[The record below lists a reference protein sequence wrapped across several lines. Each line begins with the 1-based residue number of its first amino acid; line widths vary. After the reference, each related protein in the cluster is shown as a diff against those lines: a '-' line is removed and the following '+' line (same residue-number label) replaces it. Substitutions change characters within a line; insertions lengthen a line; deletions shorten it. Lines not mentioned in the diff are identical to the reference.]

1 MWKSRDIFIFNNL
14 SVVWDSCA
22 CSDDGLKQIAVG
34 FKSINSVYD
43 CYIFLTKDAWATYT
57 TTKITRRIKTINS
70 VNYGVDE
77 PFNDISYQGQKL
89 KKDLIKQQKEIQD
102 KNKVKF
108 SPGIV
113 IPNNPDSTYKKIKTE

>member
-1 MWKSRDIFIFNNL
+1 MEAFKL
-14 SVVWDSCA
+14 L
-22 CSDDGLKQIAVG
+22 LKYFEIIDH
-34 FKSINSVYD
+34 K
-43 CYIFLTKDAWATYT
+43 
-57 TTKITRRIKTINS
+57 KIRIPGRKTGPINS

-77 PFNDISYQGQKL
+77 PFNDVSYQGQKL